1 MVMIALLKIKES
13 DITMK
18 VINIISVSLLF
29 CSAIPLTSYALTF
42 DARGGYRSGSHAYET
57 RLKVSNGWE
66 NGWWGSLE
74 TDSWN
79 GVHNNANEIIG
90 LNYNELETN
99 YTIHLTDKWSL
110 KPGLLT
116 HWSKSGTRFG
126 PYLKLSYDVNP
137 ALNLGF
143 RYRYDYNVYRSTDLD
158 GNNSRA
164 NQHRW
169 DGYVT
174 YHINDLWTAAWQTTV
189 YTYENNFRYNN
200 HKKWATENAFVLQ
213 YQMTK
218 NIAPYI
224 EYDYLDKQGAY
235 NGRDNLNENSYRVG
249 VTFTL

>member
-1 MVMIALLKIKES
+1 MNQLKAMASGAVLFLTAL
-13 DITMK
+13 
-18 VINIISVSLLF
+18 
-29 CSAIPLTSYALTF
+29 PLTSYALTF

-79 GVHNNANEIIG
+79 GVHNNSNEVIG
-90 LNYNELETN
+90 LSYNELETN
-99 YTIHLTDKWSL
+99 YTIKLDDKWSL
-110 KPGLLT
+110 KPGMLT
-116 HWSKSGTRFG
+116 HWSKAGTRFG

-137 ALNLGF
+137 DLNLGV

-174 YHINDLWTAAWQTTV
+174 YRLNDLFTAAWQTTV
-189 YTYENNFRYNN
+189 YTYQNNFHYNN
-200 HKKWATENAFVLQ
+200 HKKWATENAFVLL
-213 YQMTK
+213 YKMSE
-218 NIAPYI
+218 NITPYI
-224 EYDYLDKQGAY
+224 EYDYLDRQGAY
-235 NGRDNLNENSYRVG
+235 NGKDNIPENSYRVG
-249 VTFTL
+249 VSFNL